1 VLEIGE
7 DNVKLL
13 VGRKSP
19 ITTVEEQAKASA
31 DNLKRFEGPGIAEYQ
46 SNCRA
51 RYSLS
56 AVSVS
61 SIIAC
66 FLSSVPGSVRL
77 L

>member
-1 VLEIGE
+1 MTAEEEAEL
-7 DNVKLL
+7 
-13 VGRKSP
+13 RKK
-19 ITTVEEQAKASA
+19 ITTVEEQAKALA
-31 DNLKRFEGPGIAEYQ
+31 DNLKRFEGIGIAEYQ

-51 RYSLS
+51 RCSLS

-61 SIIAC
+61 SVIAC

>member
-1 VLEIGE
+1 MTAEEEAEL
-7 DNVKLL
+7 
-13 VGRKSP
+13 RKK
-19 ITTVEEQAKASA
+19 ITTIEEQAKALA
-31 DNLKRFEGPGIAEYQ
+31 DNLKRFEGIGIAGYQ

-51 RYSLS
+51 RWSLS

-61 SIIAC
+61 SVIAC